1 MHPHSCIH
9 SSTPLPSPPIE
20 VAHSWGESDK
30 VGVHEGMSLSPSLFI
45 DVAKFRKK
53 KRKDFYGTPCW
64 IPVMGATLPLSM
76 RFFHFFYG
84 T

>member
-1 MHPHSCIH
+1 MHPHSC
-9 SSTPLPSPPIE
+9 TPLPSPPIE
-20 VAHSWGESDK
+20 VAYSWGESAK

-53 KRKDFYGTPCW
+53 KRKDFYGTP
-64 IPVMGATLPLSM
+64 PSPPFRGGTLPLSM